1 MLHPIS
7 YTGVMLN
14 KLKDFEEDS
23 ILPVEMSDGD
33 ILKAIT
39 KYLVE
44 DFEIPAEKIHLD
56 ANLFTDLELDSV
68 DALDW
73 FATMET
79 QINLMIVE
87 KDLKKI
93 RTVRDV
99 IAYVKKNRPSG
110 G

>member
-1 MLHPIS
+1 MS
-7 YTGVMLN
+7 VDTN
-14 KLKDFEEDS
+14 DEE
-23 ILPVEMSDGD
+23 ILQ
-33 ILKAIT
+33 AIIQ
-39 KYLVE
+39 YLVE
-44 DFEIPAEKIHLD
+44 DFEIPEEKIHLD

-79 QINLMIVE
+79 EINLSIVE

-99 IAYVKKNRPSG
+99 VAYVKKNRSADS
-110 G
+110 

>member
-1 MLHPIS
+1 
-7 YTGVMLN
+7 V
-14 KLKDFEEDS
+14 KDFEEVP
-23 ILPVEMSDGD
+23 ILPVEMSDEE
-33 ILKAIT
+33 ILQAIT

-79 QINLMIVE
+79 QINLTIVE

-99 IAYVKKNRPSG
+99 IAYVKKNKPAGS
-110 G
+110 

>member
-1 MLHPIS
+1 
-7 YTGVMLN
+7 
-14 KLKDFEEDS
+14 
-23 ILPVEMSDGD
+23 MSDDD

-39 KYLVE
+39 NYLVE

-79 QINLMIVE
+79 QINLTIVE

-99 IAYVKKNRPSG
+99 VDYVRKNRVAGS
-110 G
+110 

>member
-1 MLHPIS
+1 M
-7 YTGVMLN
+7 N
-14 KLKDFEEDS
+14 DEE
-23 ILPVEMSDGD
+23 ILQ
-33 ILKAIT
+33 AIT

-44 DFEIPAEKIHLD
+44 DFEIPAEKIHPD

-79 QINLMIVE
+79 EINLSIVE

-99 IAYVKKNRPSG
+99 VAYVKKNRPADS
-110 G
+110 

>member
-1 MLHPIS
+1 MV
-7 YTGVMLN
+7 GVMLHDA
-14 KLKDFEEDS
+14 KVSEEGVV
-23 ILPVEMSDGD
+23 LPVAMNDEE

-44 DFEIPAEKIHLD
+44 DFEISAEKISLD

-79 QINLMIVE
+79 EINLSIVE
-87 KDLKKI
+87 RDLKKI

-99 IAYVKKNRPSG
+99 IAYVKKNGPAD
-110 G
+110 

>member
-1 MLHPIS
+1 MPSI
-7 YTGVMLN
+7 MN
-14 KLKDFEEDS
+14 DEE
-23 ILPVEMSDGD
+23 
-33 ILKAIT
+33 ILKAVT

-44 DFEIPAEKIHLD
+44 DFEIPLDKIHPE

-73 FATMET
+73 FATMEAEI
-79 QINLMIVE
+79 QLSIIE

-99 IAYVKKNRPSG
+99 VAYVKRNRPADSSSAASS
-110 G
+110 